1 MGNIFDAVKKLS
13 DRFFDGLKNNAVD
26 SMISK
31 VHKNNVELPIIKKMR
46 ELEERKHELDVLIKK
61 YSKK

>member
-1 MGNIFDAVKKLS
+1 MGNIFDAAKKLS
-13 DRFFDGLKNNAVD
+13 DSFFDGLKNNAVG

-31 VHKNNVELPIIKKMR
+31 VKKNNVELPIIKKMR
-46 ELEERKHELDVLIKK
+46 ELEERKRELDVLIKK